1 MLPRFLSGFLGFT
14 AISLALP
21 AAGLAADVYGAVS
34 AGASLHEAVDIE
46 DESTGSDFETTPFP
60 GFLLSGAVGMDFG
73 LVRFEG
79 EILYNRYDLDDLEFA
94 GADRSADG
102 GFSTLAGMANVFLD
116 IPTPIGVTPFVGG
129 GIGYGEASA
138 NDIEFSGSDLLDDSD
153 SGLVYQARA
162 GLAFAILPLTDLTL
176 GYRYLV
182 IDGIDL
188 SDGSVQLKDDDL
200 QSHVFELGLRVT
212 F

>member
-1 MLPRFLSGFLGFT
+1 MLPRFLLAILAFT
-14 AISLALP
+14 TSLPALP
-21 AAGLAADVYGAVS
+21 AAGFAADIYGAAS
-34 AGASLHEAVDIE
+34 AGASIHEAVDIE
-46 DESTGSDFETTPFP
+46 DRSTGNDFETTPFP
-60 GFLLSGAVGMDFG
+60 GFLLSGAAGLDFG
-73 LVRFEG
+73 LIRLEG
-79 EILYNRYDLDDLEFA
+79 ELLYNRYELDDLEFA

-116 IPTPIGVTPFVGG
+116 VPTPIGVTPFVGG

-138 NDIEFSGSDLLDDSD
+138 NDIEFSGSNLLDDSD
-153 SGLVYQARA
+153 TGLVYQARA

-188 SDGSVQLKDDDL
+188 SDGPVELEDV
-200 QSHVFELGLRVT
+200 QSHVFELGLRIT